1 MTPQLFRRHIFSGEN
16 EGISMRRLL
25 TVLLLA
31 ASPLPYTSAAA
42 QTEAAAPALLEVP
55 RLDFT
60 KRVLANGATLYAIRD
75 TGTATASV
83 NIWYDVGQRDDPPG
97 RGGFAHLFE
106 HLMFKTTR
114 NLPGGVLETV
124 NAMGGNT
131 NASTLFD
138 YTDYYITVPANE
150 LEGMLWLEGER
161 LRNLVVDEKSF
172 RSERDVVKEE
182 LRQRILSQ
190 PYGRILYM
198 LLPAFTFDG
207 HPYARP
213 IGGSIADLD
222 HAELADVRA
231 FHEAYY
237 RPDNAVF
244 VVSGNFDPA
253 KLDAWAD
260 RYIGSIAKPGRA
272 IPRDPAKGKPV
283 AARTIDAYAPNV
295 PFPALAAAWRAPFAD
310 DPDAAG
316 IDLVEAILT
325 RGASSRLRRTLVD
338 EKGIASAITSY
349 NLPARDGHA
358 FAVVVTLAKD
368 RELTEAEAA
377 LASELKRLRDEP
389 LGAAELGAA
398 KNGLFGDALAAR
410 ETARGRAYELG
421 GGAALTGDPSLTDKR
436 LDIIRR
442 MTPADVQRI
451 AKTWLGDAKR
461 VTLRYRD
468 ESQRPAGYTG
478 DRAADIS
485 AMGPAVPPASAPPVV
500 IADDGARETRPAPSA
515 AVAPSLPVL
524 AERRLDNGLRVVVAK
539 SSDVPLAALKLVID
553 GGDAADPAGQAG
565 RGDIAAA
572 LALKGAGERSAD
584 RLASD
589 MAALGGTITA
599 SSDPDA
605 TVFSANAP
613 AANIEAAAH
622 ILADVAMRPALSP
635 DAFESV
641 RSQQLSGIAVAAK
654 QPLQAALR
662 TLPSA
667 MYGKSPY
674 GAVPTAASL
683 GAVTRGGVAA
693 AQREGWGPRSAT
705 LVITGALE
713 PDAAFAL
720 AERAFGAWTGAEA
733 MPKSPRTAMNA
744 APQVVA
750 IDMPGSAQAAVIVAL
765 PAVGRGDVDWSALR
779 LANARLGGGFQ
790 GWMTQ
795 EIRVKRGLSYAAG
808 SLLDPRRDGAVLMAV
823 TQTKNESANEVVG
836 LILDQIARLS
846 REPVDRA
853 GAAERS
859 VYLANGLSNQAE
871 RAAGLADYLTTLVAT
886 GAPLDTL
893 KAELSAGAPPSP
905 ERIAAAIAEHLR
917 ADQATV
923 IVAGDSRQW
932 IAALRER
939 FHILEHID
947 IEGKPLP

>member
-1 MTPQLFRRHIFSGEN
+1 
-16 EGISMRRLL
+16 MRRLL

-31 ASPLPYTSAAA
+31 ASPLPYASVAA
-42 QTEAAAPALLEVP
+42 QTEAAAPALLDVP

-75 TGTATASV
+75 TSTATASV

-161 LRNLVVDEKSF
+161 LRNLVIDEKSF
-172 RSERDVVKEE
+172 HSERDVVKEE
-182 LRQRILSQ
+182 LRQRVLSQ

-207 HPYARP
+207 HPYERP

-222 HAELADVRA
+222 RAELADVRA

-260 RYIGSIAKPGRA
+260 RYIGSIAKPDRA
-272 IPRDPAKGKPV
+272 IPRDTAKGKPV

-295 PFPALAAAWRAPFAD
+295 PLPALAAAWRAPFAG

-316 IDLVEAILT
+316 IDLIDAILT
-325 RGASSRLRRTLVD
+325 RGASSRLRRSLVD
-338 EKGIASAITSY
+338 EKGIASAVTSY

-358 FAVVVTLAKD
+358 FALVVTLAKD
-368 RELTEAEAA
+368 RELADAETA
-377 LASELKRLRDEP
+377 LTTELKRLRDKP
-389 LGAAELGAA
+389 LGAAELDAA

-421 GGAALTGDPSLTDKR
+421 GGAALTGDPALADKR
-436 LDIIRR
+436 LDIIRG
-442 MTPADVQRI
+442 MTPADVQRV
-451 AKTWLGDAKR
+451 AKEWLADTKR

-468 ESQRPAGYTG
+468 ESQRPTGSAG

-500 IADDGARETRPAPSA
+500 IADDGARETRPAPSE
-515 AVAPSLPVL
+515 AVATTLPVL
-524 AERRLDNGLRVVVAK
+524 SERLLANGLRVVVAK
-539 SSDVPLAALKLVID
+539 SSDVPLATLKLVID
-553 GGDAADPAGQAG
+553 GGDAADPTGQAG

-572 LALKGAGERSAD
+572 LALKGAGERNAD

-589 MAALGGTITA
+589 MAALGGTINA

-605 TVFSANAP
+605 TVFSANVP
-613 AANIEAAAH
+613 AANIEAAAR
-622 ILADVAMRPALSP
+622 ILADIAMRPALP
-635 DAFESV
+635 PEAFESI
-641 RSQQLSGIAVAAK
+641 RGQQLSAIAVATK
-654 QPLQAALR
+654 QPLQVALR
-662 TLPSA
+662 TLPA
-667 MYGKSPY
+667 AIYGKSPY

-683 GAVTRGGVAA
+683 GAVTRDGVAA
-693 AQREGWGPRSAT
+693 AQREGWTPRGAT

-713 PDAAFAL
+713 PDDAFAL
-720 AERAFGAWTGAEA
+720 AERSFGAWTGGKTKVKSARAA
-733 MPKSPRTAMNA
+733 MSATPR
-744 APQVVA
+744 VIA
-750 IDMPGSAQAAVIVAL
+750 IDMPGSAQSAVIAAL
-765 PAVGRGDVDWSALR
+765 PSVGRGDADWSALR
-779 LANARLGGGFQ
+779 VANARLGGGFQ
-790 GWMTQ
+790 GWLTQ
-795 EIRVKRGLSYAAG
+795 EIRVKRGLSYGAG
-808 SLLDPRRDGAVLMAV
+808 SLLDPRRDAAVLMAV
-823 TQTKNESANEVVG
+823 TQTKNESATEVVG

-846 REPVDRA
+846 REPIDRA
-853 GAAERS
+853 GADERS
-859 VYLANGLSNQAE
+859 VYLANGLSNQTE
-871 RAAGLADYLTTLVAT
+871 RAAGLADYLTTLTAT

-893 KAELSAGAPPSP
+893 KTELSAGAPPSP
-905 ERIAAAIAEHLR
+905 ECIAAAIAAHLR

-923 IVAGDSRQW
+923 IVAGDSKQW

-939 FHILEHID
+939 FPTLERVD